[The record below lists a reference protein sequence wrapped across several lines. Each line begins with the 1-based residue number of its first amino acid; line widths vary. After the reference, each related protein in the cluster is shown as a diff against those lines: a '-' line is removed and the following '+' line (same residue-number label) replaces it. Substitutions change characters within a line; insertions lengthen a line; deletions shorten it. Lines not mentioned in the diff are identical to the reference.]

1 MLKPPARKLAEQDSG
16 DAVVNNAGMDE
27 GDRKALR
34 KPIRDHLGLTV
45 PPRRQRNSTSTLD
58 HGDRAP
64 ANYPRRILLAVTGL
78 SPQIVTETLYALAV
92 NPGHRPAF
100 VPTEIHI
107 VTTQQGCES
116 ARLTLLPSDKPGWF
130 HCLCSD
136 YGLKDIAFSVENI
149 HILRDADGAEL
160 ADIRTPRDNEAA
172 ADTITEWV
180 RQFTADPDCA
190 LHVSIAGG
198 RKTMGYYA
206 GYALSL
212 YGRAQDRL
220 SHVLVSP
227 PFESL
232 PEFFYPTPDSRVIF
246 SRDPKSPPLDAR
258 NATVTLAE
266 IPFVS
271 LRHGLPH
278 RLLEGRA
285 RFSDSVDAARLTLG
299 APTLD
304 IDLKGRRVRCSG
316 KIFELPPTE
325 LAFLAWFARR
335 AMQDHNPIIA
345 PPDGAPSLECAEQY
359 LEEYRKIL
367 GAMGGDERKQ
377 GRMKDGM
384 DKQTF
389 METKSKLSKLLRN
402 ALGTAAQAFLPKTIG
417 KRLSGYALPL
427 PATAIRFTIIHTA
440 TE

>member
-1 MLKPPARKLAEQDSG
+1 MLKPPARKLADHDSG
-16 DAVVNNAGMDE
+16 GDIVNNAGMDE

-34 KPIRDHLGLTV
+34 KPIRDRRGQSV
-45 PPRRQRNSTSTLD
+45 PPRQQRKSRAALV

-64 ANYPRRILLAVTGL
+64 ANFPRRILLAVTGL
-78 SPQIVTETLYALAV
+78 SPQVVTETLYALAV
-92 NPGHRPAF
+92 NPGQRPAF

-107 VTTQQGCES
+107 VTTQQGYES

-136 YGLKDIAFSVENI
+136 YGLQGIAFSVDNI
-149 HILRDADGAEL
+149 HILRDADGSDL
-160 ADIRTPRDNEAA
+160 TDIRTPADNEAA

-180 RQFTADPDCA
+180 RQFTADPDSA

-232 PEFFYPTPDSRVIF
+232 IDFYYPTPDSRVIF
-246 SRDPKSPPLDAR
+246 SREPKSQPLDAR
-258 NATVTLAE
+258 DASVTLAE

-304 IDLKGRRVRCSG
+304 IDLKGRRLRCSG
-316 KIFELPPTE
+316 KIVDLAPTE

-335 AMQDHNPIIA
+335 AMQNQKPIIA

-367 GAMGGDERKQ
+367 GPMGGDERKQ
-377 GRMKDGM
+377 ERLKNGM

-427 PATAIRFTIIHTA
+427 PATAIRFSVI
-440 TE
+440 EPR